1 MSDFIV
7 SKTFERYTQEGEEI
21 EDGFV
26 FEEEKC
32 TLREAL
38 DHIDSLGSID
48 SHNYENFY
56 PCDMDQDYRT
66 GEWERNAVHVRCI
79 SKPAQRA
86 FDKCIN
92 KEIR

>member
-1 MSDFIV
+1 MSEFIV

-56 PCDMDQDYRT
+56 PCDINQDYRT
-66 GEWERNAVHVRCI
+66 GEWERNAVHVRCM

-86 FDKCIN
+86 FHKCIN